1 MAGSLRTANYNLSK
15 YAAGDVTSWLVDFNG
30 NMDKIDAQMKA
41 NSNEIADASGEIS
54 TVKANVESLERNM
67 GSLENDVTAL
77 ETNAAVAEVITTAS
91 SNVSR
96 KITRLY
102 KTGKLIQGTIYW
114 FINKTGD
121 TVSTIDIGDES
132 SKLVPILL
140 LTGNPFNL
148 PVVNNP
154 TGNDLNYVGEL
165 TNAGKLSS
173 ETDLFCGAVIAYYN
187 GTNTVIGFTV
197 ANTAF
202 VNSYIFINGV
212 GSISYLAE

>member
-1 MAGSLRTANYNLSK
+1 MAGSLRTANYDLSK
-15 YAAGDVTSWLVDFNG
+15 YAAGDTTSWLVDFNG

-41 NSNEIADASGEIS
+41 NSDKIAAADGEIS
-54 TVKANVESLERNM
+54 TVKANVETLEQNIASLE
-67 GSLENDVTAL
+67 EDVTAL
-77 ETNAAVAEVITTAS
+77 ERNSAVSEVVTNAS

-132 SKLVPILL
+132 SKLVPILT

-165 TNAGKLSS
+165 TSAGKLSA
-173 ETDLFCGAVIAYYN
+173 ETDLFCGTVIAYYN
-187 GTNTVIGFTV
+187 GTNTLIGFTV
-197 ANTAF
+197 ANTAL
-202 VNSYIFINGV
+202 VNNYLFINGV